1 MYRSYDSGSSR
12 ETLAHVA
19 NMRILVAND
28 PRSYREVIAAA
39 VQALRPHIEVILAAP
54 DTLDHEVS
62 RLEPQLVVCS
72 ALTDTV
78 QQQPLSWIML
88 YPEGKTEAVI
98 SIAGKT
104 TTVGDLEFDRLL
116 ALIDETERLVDTP

>member
-1 MYRSYDSGSSR
+1 
-12 ETLAHVA
+12 
-19 NMRILVAND
+19 MRILVANE

-39 VQALRPHIEVILAAP
+39 VQALRPHLEVILTSP
-54 DTLDHEVS
+54 DDIDREVS

-72 ALTDTV
+72 ALTATV
-78 QQQPLSWIML
+78 EHEPLSWIML

-116 ALIDETERLVDTP
+116 ALIDETERLVDAP

>member
-1 MYRSYDSGSSR
+1 
-12 ETLAHVA
+12 
-19 NMRILVAND
+19 MRILVANE

-54 DTLDHEVS
+54 DTLDREVS
-62 RLEPQLVVCS
+62 RLDPQLVVCS
-72 ALTDTV
+72 ALTVAV

-88 YPEGKTEAVI
+88 YPEGKTESVI

-116 ALIDETERLVDTP
+116 ALIDETERLVDTA